1 MKWVN
6 KSKLEV
12 IRSIYLVN
20 LWHRLAVIMF
30 VVLSTFRKG
39 IHNMSKL

>member
-12 IRSIYLVN
+12 IRSIYFVN
-20 LWHRLAVIMF
+20 LWHRSAVIMF

-39 IHNMSKL
+39 IRNISKL